1 MLVPRR
7 IIIFFCCSGCYFP
20 WLSDYQLTPHFPVS
34 STRSFHHFHFS
45 TAEKKTMERVIG
57 LESIVETKD
66 LAVSQTKSHILRQ
79 NKLGF
84 SWYRDNSNIMSNTT
98 HDKYVF
104 CMLYVCIYLYIDID
118 CQIGDS
124 DLNGTLYMWIP
135 SQRAGIWWCCY
146 KKNND
151 SLKETCRNKQ
161 WKSYY

>member
-1 MLVPRR
+1 MFISRLR
-7 IIIFFCCSGCYFP
+7 
-20 WLSDYQLTPHFPVS
+20 
-34 STRSFHHFHFS
+34 
-45 TAEKKTMERVIG
+45 KKTMERAIG

-104 CMLYVCIYLYIDID
+104 CMLYVCIFKNIYIDID

-135 SQRAGIWWCCY
+135 SQRAGIWWCCC
-146 KKNND
+146 KKSMTPWKKLVETNNGNLTTRAGQD
-151 SLKETCRNKQ
+151 SNGGNVPSLKLQ
-161 WKSYY
+161 

>member
-1 MLVPRR
+1 M
-7 IIIFFCCSGCYFP
+7 
-20 WLSDYQLTPHFPVS
+20 S
-34 STRSFHHFHFS
+34 STRSFHRFHFS

-104 CMLYVCIYLYIDID
+104 CMLYVCIYIYIYRHRLSNWWLRLEWYLVHVNPIPKSRHMMMLL
-118 CQIGDS
+118 QKTMTPWKK
-124 DLNGTLYMWIP
+124 LVETNNGNLTT
-135 SQRAGIWWCCY
+135 RAGQDS
-146 KKNND
+146 NGGNVP
-151 SLKETCRNKQ
+151 SLKLQ
-161 WKSYY
+161 